1 MSYRDSIIEG
11 VESENVEEIND
22 AYKDMIDD
30 LGTSE
35 NFLPLI
41 CSASWIFAS
50 NGEIFGVTLF
60 VVKDTCC

>member
-35 NFLPLI
+35 NFKHTSMQSHAQH
-41 CSASWIFAS
+41 CSIVA
-50 NGEIFGVTLF
+50 
-60 VVKDTCC
+60 